1 MSVTIKNV
9 GNTTVIGIVGKMM
22 LGYGADDFYEAIRNA
37 IDYDKKKIVVD
48 LSNVQFISSWGIG
61 ILLHGYTTVNNLEG
75 KFVLAAVPEI
85 VNDALVKT
93 KLDTIFH
100 KCDSVEDALKSQD

>member
-22 LGYGADDFYEAIRNA
+22 LGYGANDFYEAIRNA

-61 ILLHGYTTVNNLEG
+61 ILLHGYTTTINKQG
-75 KFVLAAVPEI
+75 KFVLAAVPDK
-85 VNDALVKT
+85 VNDVFRKT
-93 KLDTIFH
+93 KLD
-100 KCDSVEDALKSQD
+100 SVFEMFNTVEEALGE

>member
-9 GNTTVIGIVGKMM
+9 GSTTVIGIVGKMM
-22 LGYGADDFYEAIRNA
+22 LGYEANDFHEAIRNA

-61 ILLHGYTTVNNLEG
+61 ILIHGYTTTVNKKG
-75 KFVLAAVPEI
+75 KFILAAIPDKVSDVFRKI
-85 VNDALVKT
+85 
-93 KLDTIFH
+93 KLD
-100 KCDSVEDALKSQD
+100 SVFEMFNTVEEALGE